1 MAENALQ
8 NGTGTETDNAHPT
21 GVTAGPRARRGV
33 RGHALPSGSRAIN
46 AEGLPQPIEAEK
58 LVDLITGMK
67 ALCQPTLLARYPKP
81 MGFSHQNSSPQG
93 IR

>member
-1 MAENALQ
+1 M
-8 NGTGTETDNAHPT
+8 
-21 GVTAGPRARRGV
+21 

-81 MGFSHQNSSPQG
+81 MGFSHQYSSPQG